1 MHIVFAFSEER
12 KLLDDERV
20 LFVQLNWGKDVREGR
35 FLLRKEVSA
44 GQVPELYVYRKS
56 VYLKIIIE
64 PRHDFQHCG
73 ILTSVLDSD
82 KPWQPPFKL
91 RNSK

>member
-1 MHIVFAFSEER
+1 MLKKLLNCPYERVECAKKHTLFFAFSEER

-44 GQVPELYVYRKS
+44 GQMPELFNIVPPERVCIWKLYVQKFYW
-56 VYLKIIIE
+56 
-64 PRHDFQHCG
+64 
-73 ILTSVLDSD
+73 T
-82 KPWQPPFKL
+82 
-91 RNSK
+91 

>member
-1 MHIVFAFSEER
+1 MHIVFGFSEER

-44 GQVPELYVYRKS
+44 RGVPELYNIVPPDMNA
-56 VYLKIIIE
+56 YLKIIFLISQ
-64 PRHDFQHCG
+64 RKHLLW
-73 ILTSVLDSD
+73 ILKRTI
-82 KPWQPPFKL
+82 
-91 RNSK
+91 